1 MITDFTSFQVCTKL
15 ILLYHKLLKKCNT
28 FNPIICKSKK
38 KTNLLCVLTTFFK
51 TARFENEKEMRRKAL
66 KHTQKKIW
74 NPALLGIRNP
84 LSWNPESSTRN
95 PESTA
100 WNPESKT
107 LLDSL
112 TWGEAYRKIHSTET
126 ALLKVQNDLL
136 LAVDNGYEAV
146 LVLLDFSAAFDLIDH
161 DILLNRLEKR
171 FGLCGTPLSWITS
184 YLSHRKQFI
193 TVGNN
198 TSNEESINR
207 VVPQGSVLGPLLFSL
222 YTSEIEDLFTA
233 HSMDAMIYADDTQ
246 FYIAL
251 KDTNR
256 SESLQRLQH
265 CIDDIR
271 SWSTLNKLLLNDGK
285 TEIIHIISSFARQ
298 APTLP
303 LAICCGSS
311 TIISKPEA
319 QSLGLT
325 IDNNLLLKSHVN
337 NICRS
342 AFCALTNIGKIRRFL
357 DQKTSA
363 SLVYALVISR

>member
-1 MITDFTSFQVCTKL
+1 MNALIHINLPHLHSHCAHSHTINIISILKECVDVILDPIVDIMNTSLSSGIFPSSFKTSCVK
-15 ILLYHKLLKKCNT
+15 
-28 FNPIICKSKK
+28 PIIKKPKLDPEILANYRQISNLPFISKVLERIVAFQLHNYLS
-38 KTNLLCVLTTFFK
+38 TYNLSPRL
-51 TARFENEKEMRRKAL
+51 
-66 KHTQKKIW
+66 Q
-74 NPALLGIRNP
+74 
-84 LSWNPESSTRN
+84 S
-95 PESTA
+95 
-100 WNPESKT
+100 
-107 LLDSL
+107 
-112 TWGEAYRKIHSTET
+112 AYRKIHSTET

-171 FGLCGTPLSWITS
+171 FSLCGTPLSWIMS
-184 YLSHRKQFI
+184 YLSHCKQFVS
-193 TVGNN
+193 VGNN

-207 VVPQGSVLGPLLFSL
+207 GVPQGSVLGALLFSL
-222 YTSEIEDLFTA
+222 YTSEIEDLFIA

-246 FYIAL
+246 FYIAV

-265 CIDDIR
+265 SIDDIR
-271 SWSTLNKLLLNDGK
+271 SWSTLNKLVLNDGK

-311 TIISKPEA
+311 TIIPKPEA
-319 QSLGLT
+319 KSLGLT

-342 AFCALTNIGKIRRFL
+342 AFCALTNIGKIRRF
-357 DQKTSA
+357 KPS
-363 SLVYALVISR
+363 SERCK